1 MINEMLFIFPYIIQI
16 IVLLILPL
24 TNDLWPLNPSL
35 LKDLLKSN
43 YSWHRIYR
51 NTVRCN
57 KKNLNFLL
65 PSTHKMRTCFLS
77 NECHVFYDTNEGNMG
92 LLKCQQYLE
101 IILESGLFLALF
113 KKCSGSGCLPL
124 TGIVRVE

>member
-24 TNDLWPLNPSL
+24 INDLWPLNPSL

-43 YSWHRIYR
+43 YSWHRIYG

-57 KKNLNFLL
+57 KKNLN
-65 PSTHKMRTCFLS
+65 
-77 NECHVFYDTNEGNMG
+77 VFYDTNEGNMG

-124 TGIVRVE
+124 TGIVRLE